1 MKRLTTYTMLLIST
15 NVFANDVQFEKL
27 WSQVADNALGLKAS
41 REAVSAARI
50 NSERNAK
57 HWYPTIYA
65 QGQSYLTDDPGAN
78 LFGIMSQRQIVQ
90 ADFTPSKL
98 NEPGTNHFTK
108 GAIGINLSL
117 YEGGMKD
124 SISKATKFQFE
135 SKKNEDKKN
144 NLEFYSEISKNYFSL
159 YALSNQKNE
168 LQKVSSA
175 IESILSRYQIGN
187 KSNPVGYSGL
197 LGLKSL
203 KNRLIAI
210 NDENTAKVKAYTN
223 ALKELSKNDQ
233 KLNFEP
239 SSNLVS
245 LLNDYLPTTQT
256 EYKPTPKIKSFFA
269 NADAAN
275 EVVGAEKSRNL
286 PRVGV
291 FAESYAFNGDRDTAT
306 GFSTGIYLNWNLFSG
321 NDIGASN
328 EAVHNS
334 HAAKYYAEAMSQKE
348 KIEFDAQTTMEET
361 LIKTLSTLDESQRLL
376 DEQMNVAN
384 NLFKN
389 GMISALQLVEV
400 LSRRADLINSKTEVE
415 LNLVEAKSKKLLLT
429 NNVPSILK

>member
-1 MKRLTTYTMLLIST
+1 MKTFNTFALFLIST
-15 NVFANDVQFEKL
+15 SALAADSQFEKL
-27 WSQVADNALGLKAS
+27 WSQVSENALGLKAS
-41 REAVSAARI
+41 KESVSAAQI
-50 NSERNAK
+50 NSERNSK

-78 LFGIMSQRQIVQ
+78 LFGIMSQRKIEQL
-90 ADFTPSKL
+90 DFTPSKL

-108 GAIGINLSL
+108 GAVGVNFSL

-124 SISKATKFQFE
+124 AISKATKFQYE
-135 SKKNEDKKN
+135 SKKFEDKKN
-144 NLEFYSEISKNYFSL
+144 NLEFYSEVSKNYFSL
-159 YALSNQKNE
+159 YALSNQKTE
-168 LQKVSSA
+168 LQKVSST

-203 KNRLIAI
+203 KNRLTAI
-210 NDENTAKVKAYTN
+210 NDENNAKVKAYTN
-223 ALKELSKNDQ
+223 ALTELSSNEQ
-233 KLNFEP
+233 KLKFEQN
-239 SSNLVS
+239 SNIVS
-245 LLNDYLPTTQT
+245 LLNDYLPTTQS
-256 EYKPTPKIKSFFA
+256 EYKPTSKIKSFYA
-269 NADAAN
+269 NAEAAN

-291 FAESYAFNGDRDTAT
+291 FAESYAFNGSRDTAT

-321 NDIGASN
+321 NDIGASD
-328 EAVHNS
+328 EAIHNS

-348 KIEFDAQTTMEET
+348 KIEFDAQSTMEET
-361 LIKTLSTLDESQRLL
+361 LLKTLVTLDDSQKLL

-400 LSRRADLINSKTEVE
+400 LSRRVDLINSKTEVE

>member
-1 MKRLTTYTMLLIST
+1 MKTISTFTLILIST
-15 NVFANDVQFEKL
+15 SVLAGDVQFEKL
-27 WSQVADNALGLKAS
+27 WSQVSDNALGLKAS
-41 REAVSAARI
+41 KEAVSAAQI
-50 NSERNAK
+50 NSERNGK

-90 ADFTPSKL
+90 TDFTPSKL

-108 GAIGINLSL
+108 GAIGLNFSL

-124 SISKATKFQFE
+124 SISKASKFQYE
-135 SKKNEDKKN
+135 SKKNEDQKN
-144 NLEFYSEISKNYFSL
+144 KIEFYSEVSKNYFSL

-168 LQKVSSA
+168 LQKVSTT
-175 IESILSRYQIGN
+175 IDSILSRYQIGN

-203 KNRLIAI
+203 KNRLTAI
-210 NDENTAKVKAYTN
+210 NDENSAKVKAYSN
-223 ALKELSKNDQ
+223 ALMELSNQEQNLK
-233 KLNFEP
+233 FEQV
-239 SSNLVS
+239 SNLVTN
-245 LLNDYLPTTQT
+245 LNDYLPTAQT
-256 EYKPTPKIKSFFA
+256 EYKETAKIKSFYS
-269 NADAAN
+269 NAEAAR
-275 EVVGAEKSRNL
+275 EIVGAEKSRNL

-291 FAESYAFNGDRDTAT
+291 FAESYAFNGERDTAT
-306 GFSTGIYLNWNLFSG
+306 GFSTGVYVNWNLFSG
-321 NDIGASN
+321 NDIGASD
-328 EAVHNS
+328 EAIHNS
-334 HAAKYYAEAMSQKE
+334 HAAKYYAQAMSQKE

-361 LIKTLSTLDESQRLL
+361 LLKTLSTLDDSQKLL

-400 LSRRADLINSKTEVE
+400 LSRRVDLINSKTEVE
-415 LNLVEAKSKKLLLT
+415 LSLVEAKSKKLLLT